1 MFVDGA
7 MLAHQNGRFAA
18 LRAGRSILASTPPS
32 EPRLFAWGLLV
43 ERLDFTDVLNAIQVT
58 CMWYHANNGDVKA
71 SSSRCFS
78 DTIVS
83 L

>member
-18 LRAGRSILASTPPS
+18 LRAGRSILALTPPS

-58 CMWYHANNGDVKA
+58 CMYV
-71 SSSRCFS
+71 
-78 DTIVS
+78 VS
-83 L
+83 CQQWRRQSQLLAVFFRHNS